1 MRKISKNTL
10 LNFIIL
16 SIFTIIFLVKQN
28 YEFII
33 YAVTIGLLIYVI
45 EKTNKRFGYSRI
57 AKYGFSLWLLV
68 HFLGGLIYVNGIRLY
83 DLVLIPIL
91 GEPFNILKYDQV
103 LHFYIYIVLTLFIYS
118 IVMSMADKKANR
130 IVLYIIIILAG
141 SSLGAVNEVIEFF
154 AVVFFDAGATVGG
167 YYNTALDLVFNLL
180 GAIVAVFLAML
191 FPKKDS

>member
-91 GEPFNILKYDQV
+91 GEPFNILKYD
-103 LHFYIYIVLTLFIYS
+103 LADKFILFIACFK
-118 IVMSMADKKANR
+118 IVSASTQ
-130 IVLYIIIILAG
+130 I
-141 SSLGAVNEVIEFF
+141 
-154 AVVFFDAGATVGG
+154 
-167 YYNTALDLVFNLL
+167 
-180 GAIVAVFLAML
+180 
-191 FPKKDS
+191 